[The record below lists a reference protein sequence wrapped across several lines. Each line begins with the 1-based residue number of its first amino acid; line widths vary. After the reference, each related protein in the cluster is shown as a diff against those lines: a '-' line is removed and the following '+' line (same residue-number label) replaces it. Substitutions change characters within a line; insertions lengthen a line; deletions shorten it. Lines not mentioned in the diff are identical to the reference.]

1 MVKLGNAHYNTIMK
15 KDKALGNLMAKN
27 QREAKAAM
35 DKMANSFNAQMGSI
49 RRQMK
54 KDRAHA
60 THQLASKTAA
70 LYDTL
75 KKQAAKQMDASKKL
89 AAYTARTQA
98 NLMAKARELKASFTR
113 KLAVLHT
120 TVTRNDKKQNA
131 AIEKL
136 TGVVQK
142 NAEKSAAGRKLLK
155 FQMNAN
161 KLELKAAIRDATAK
175 GEQRALRLMHKMKD
189 VNKKAIAALNSR
201 VTVQISHLAGQTAK
215 AIGDL
220 RAESK
225 AARAA
230 LKKELTLSIK
240 AAADDAKKAVAQS
253 VKGAQAK
260 FLATQRMRA
269 RASKSNAVARALL
282 VNKVKAN
289 EKAAQKAIEDAV
301 SEQTRTL
308 LALKAE
314 TSKRIKK
321 SNKNV
326 AAAAS
331 QMIKN

>member
-89 AAYTARTQA
+89 AAYTARTRL
-98 NLMAKARELKASFTR
+98 NLMDKAREQQASFTR
-113 KLAVLHT
+113 RLAVLHT
-120 TVTRNDKKQNA
+120 TVTNNDKKQNK

-136 TGVVQK
+136 TGVVTK
-142 NAEKSAAGRKLLK
+142 NALKSASGRKLLK

-175 GEQRALRLMHKMKD
+175 GEQRALQLMHKMKD
-189 VNKKAIAALNSR
+189 VNKKAMAALNNKIA
-201 VTVQISHLAGQTAK
+201 TKISALAGQTAK
-215 AIGDL
+215 SIGDL

-230 LKKELTLSIK
+230 LKKELIFAVN
-240 AAADDAKKAVAQS
+240 AAAADAKKAVAQS

-260 FLATQRMRA
+260 
-269 RASKSNAVARALL
+269 
-282 VNKVKAN
+282 
-289 EKAAQKAIEDAV
+289 
-301 SEQTRTL
+301 
-308 LALKAE
+308 
-314 TSKRIKK
+314 
-321 SNKNV
+321 
-326 AAAAS
+326 
-331 QMIKN
+331 